1 MNALNIALK
10 DIQIILKDR
19 EAMINLFLLPLV
31 FILVLSTAM
40 QGLMGGDGDSLITLP
55 VVNLDPGGEAA
66 QALISALN
74 EAGGIEVKLYDD
86 QAEAQALLE
95 NLEIE
100 RVLTIPPNFTVDV
113 AAGRPVT
120 LRLVSHPD
128 ASETTT
134 ESLLR
139 VVNGVGRGM
148 SLQTQLIASFEQM
161 GDMLGTSPSEF
172 QVFTTERIVAQA
184 ESQFE
189 RSRTSP
195 LVAVEQTPPDNLG
208 ERVEEP
214 NAVQQNV
221 PGYTIIF
228 VFVTA
233 QATALSIYRE
243 KKEGS
248 FRRLLAAPMSKA
260 ALLAGKMIPNFI
272 TGLIQIVVIFAI
284 SIFILPM
291 IGLDRL
297 TLGDDLLAL
306 VLVSLLLALCSTGL
320 GILIAAIARTEG
332 QIGGLGALAL
342 WTMGAVGGCLF
353 PPFLL
358 GGLLD
363 IIGKVVP
370 HYWAVQA
377 YQHLIVRGRGL
388 ADVTTEM
395 LALLA
400 FTGVFFAIGLWRFE
414 FD

>member
-184 ESQFE
+184 QSQFE
-189 RSRTSP
+189 RSKTAP

-272 TGLIQIVVIFAI
+272 TGLIQIVVIFAV